1 VSRRGTGWIGSD
13 GPTAMMRVATQ
24 EHGGRSARSRM
35 SLVRASDVAYEQ
47 LRQEIIDWV
56 LKPGTLLSEI
66 ETAER
71 VGVSRTPIREALT
84 RLAAEGL
91 VSASGRTAMVAPL
104 SRKRVIELF
113 ELREAL
119 ETQAARLA
127 ARRRRPERFAAL
139 LEEFRRG
146 PEPGQEVDPKRPYFL
161 ANELDAAIDEA
172 ADSRYL
178 QTALEDIRGQIA
190 RVRFHAHSNVG
201 RLARATFEHMQIV
214 EAILEGDELFASQA
228 TAVHLRNSLSNVLDS
243 LPL

>member
-1 VSRRGTGWIGSD
+1 
-13 GPTAMMRVATQ
+13 M
-24 EHGGRSARSRM
+24 
-35 SLVRASDVAYEQ
+35 RASDVAYEQ

-56 LKPGTLLSEI
+56 LKPGTLLGEI

-91 VSASGRTAMVAPL
+91 VTASGRTAIVAPL
-104 SRKRVIELF
+104 SRKHVIELF

-127 ARRRRPERFAAL
+127 ARRRDPERFATL
-139 LEEFRRG
+139 LAEFRRG
-146 PEPGQEVDPKRPYFL
+146 PDPGQAVDPRRPYFL
-161 ANELDAAIDEA
+161 SSELDAAIDEA

-178 QTALEDIRGQIA
+178 RSALEDVRGQMA
-190 RVRFHAHSNVG
+190 RVRFYSRSNSE
-201 RLARATFEHMQIV
+201 RLHRATLEHMQIV
-214 EAILEGDELFASQA
+214 EAIHSGDELFASQA
-228 TAVHLRNSLSNVLDS
+228 TAVHLRNSSANVLKS

>member
-1 VSRRGTGWIGSD
+1 
-13 GPTAMMRVATQ
+13 
-24 EHGGRSARSRM
+24 M

-56 LKPGTLLSEI
+56 LKPGTLLGEI

-91 VSASGRTAMVAPL
+91 VSASGRTAIVAPL
-104 SRKRVIELF
+104 SRKRVVELF

-127 ARRRRPERFAAL
+127 ARRRDAARFAAL

-146 PEPGQEVDPKRPYFL
+146 PEPGQPVDPRRPYFL

-178 QTALEDIRGQIA
+178 QTALEDIRGQVA
-190 RVRFHAHSNVG
+190 RVRFHAHSNTG
-201 RLARATFEHMQIV
+201 RLERATSEHMQIV
-214 EAILEGDELFASQA
+214 QAILDGDETFAAQA

>member
-1 VSRRGTGWIGSD
+1 
-13 GPTAMMRVATQ
+13 MMRVAPKGAGDQST
-24 EHGGRSARSRM
+24 RSRM

-71 VGVSRTPIREALT
+71 VGVSRTPVREALT

-104 SRKRVIELF
+104 SRSHVIELF

-119 ETQAARLA
+119 ETQAARFA
-127 ARRRRPERFAAL
+127 ARRRDPEKFSLL

-146 PEPGQEVDPKRPYFL
+146 PEAGQPVDPARPYFL

-172 ADSRYL
+172 AGSRYL
-178 QTALEDIRGQIA
+178 QTALEDIRGQIS
-190 RVRFHAHSNVG
+190 RVRFHAHSNPV
-201 RLARATFEHMQIV
+201 RLERATLEHMQIV
-214 EAILEGDELFASQA
+214 DAILAGDEMFAAQA
-228 TAVHLRNSLSNVLDS
+228 TAVHLRNSLSNVLEF
-243 LPL
+243 LPV